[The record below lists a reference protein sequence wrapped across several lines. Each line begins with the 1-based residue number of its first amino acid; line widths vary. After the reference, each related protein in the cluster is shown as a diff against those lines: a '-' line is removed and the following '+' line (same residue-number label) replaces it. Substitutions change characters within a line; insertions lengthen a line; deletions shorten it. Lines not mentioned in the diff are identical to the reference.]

1 MTGSNGLRRG
11 IVAAAVS
18 VSLSAMLAALPLPV
32 RAAVDAEA
40 ARQVVLETFQVEV
53 LATRAATLPDG
64 RDVWLVKVMRRGGN
78 SNAAFKV
85 DTVAVDRSS
94 GELVLGY
101 RQGPSDDEELTERRT
116 GAIEK
121 RPDVV
126 RSFTWR

>member
-1 MTGSNGLRRG
+1 MTGPSGLRRMV
-11 IVAAAVS
+11 VAAAAS
-18 VSLSAMLAALPLPV
+18 ASLAVALVALPMPA

-40 ARQVVLETFQVEV
+40 ARQVVLEAFEVEV
-53 LATRAATLPDG
+53 LETRAATLPDG
-64 RDVWLVKVMRRGGN
+64 REVWLVKVMREGGN

-101 RQGPSDDEELTERRT
+101 RSGASDDEELNERRT

-121 RPDVV
+121 RPDAV